1 MLRILSR
8 EYRIIF
14 LGEVRPEGERY
25 VTALTSLGVEF
36 HDAASTNVET
46 LLPQIEVGVFFE
58 FYHAAD
64 DILDIVR
71 LVRGDLPIVV
81 DSVDLRFVRQSRA
94 AAYAELP
101 EMAERLA
108 LSTRRREL
116 DVYRRADAVIVVT
129 ESDKRTLLDCLPES
143 YIAVVP
149 NIHQEA
155 DEVPDFH
162 DRKPNSLLFVG
173 GFEHSPNAD
182 AVLFFC
188 REILPLIRQSVPDVT
203 VTIVGDSAPE
213 EVRTLAS
220 DSIIVT
226 GWVPDVKPYLHNHL
240 VSIAPLRFGSGM
252 KGKVGEAMA
261 NGLPVVVT
269 KIGAEGMELTDGV
282 TALIADSAEEF
293 ADAVVRLLR
302 DQPLHHRL
310 STNGRYAARTR
321 WSEPVVA
328 ERLLA
333 LMRALPELTPKRPS
347 VQRRVL
353 WVARILLRK
362 AGVGRLLGRLRRLLK
377 DRLPR
382 KGK

>member
-1 MLRILSR
+1 
-8 EYRIIF
+8 
-14 LGEVRPEGERY
+14 
-25 VTALTSLGVEF
+25 
-36 HDAASTNVET
+36 
-46 LLPQIEVGVFFE
+46 
-58 FYHAAD
+58 
-64 DILDIVR
+64 
-71 LVRGDLPIVV
+71 
-81 DSVDLRFVRQSRA
+81 
-94 AAYAELP
+94 
-101 EMAERLA
+101 
-108 LSTRRREL
+108 
-116 DVYRRADAVIVVT
+116 
-129 ESDKRTLLDCLPES
+129 
-143 YIAVVP
+143 
-149 NIHQEA
+149 
-155 DEVPDFH
+155 
-162 DRKPNSLLFVG
+162 
-173 GFEHSPNAD
+173 
-182 AVLFFC
+182 
-188 REILPLIRQSVPDVT
+188 
-203 VTIVGDSAPE
+203 
-213 EVRTLAS
+213 
-220 DSIIVT
+220 
-226 GWVPDVKPYLHNHL
+226 
-240 VSIAPLRFGSGM
+240 M